1 LIYIEYYFISC
12 LTGQHNIKKRNELQ
26 GFFIMVTFGTALKFF
41 RNERGFSL
49 RDLGVLSKVDH
60 AYIHRLEAGDKSS
73 PSEDILQNL
82 SKALKL
88 NKRKFSIC
96 KILIDHPVTE
106 QLFEV
111 ILEDDERPIEVFQ
124 AAAQASFRGAKPSS
138 KDDWRT
144 WLDGIENM
152 L

>member
-1 LIYIEYYFISC
+1 
-12 LTGQHNIKKRNELQ
+12 
-26 GFFIMVTFGTALKFF
+26 MVTFGAALKFF
-41 RNERGFSL
+41 RGERGYSL

-88 NKRKFSIC
+88 DKRRFRII
-96 KILIDHPVTE
+96 KILVDHPVPD
-106 QLFEV
+106 QLFQV

-124 AAAQASFRGAKPSS
+124 AAAQASFRGAKPNS
-138 KDDWRT
+138 KAEWRT
-144 WLDGIENM
+144 WLDGIEKI